1 MLQNLNQI
9 VENLAGSSIYTWL
22 FAEMVGLGPNF
33 LLFKGLIPGKGSQN
47 KNKSEENWTPVRQNM
62 SI

>member
-22 FAEMVGLGPNF
+22 FAKKVGLGLNF
-33 LLFKGLIPGKGSQN
+33 LLFKGLIQRKRFS
-47 KNKSEENWTPVRQNM
+47 PVM
-62 SI
+62 AEMTY

>member
-22 FAEMVGLGPNF
+22 FAKKVGLGLNF
-33 LLFKGLIPGKGSQN
+33 LLFKGLIPRKGFS
-47 KNKSEENWTPVRQNM
+47 PVM
-62 SI
+62 AEMTY